1 MRRVSR
7 QRKSLLH
14 IVGDGSGHQKIY
26 LPPRDK
32 VFALVDDMVEGTK
45 SEEELLE
52 AVRRWWASIPVSE
65 RKIVHKELLNVLA
78 NDVTIEAISRALIDL
93 AN

>member
-1 MRRVSR
+1 
-7 QRKSLLH
+7 
-14 IVGDGSGHQKIY
+14 
-26 LPPRDK
+26 
-32 VFALVDDMVEGTK
+32 MVEGTK

-65 RKIVHKELLNVLA
+65 RKIVHTELLNVLA